1 MIKAEIKS
9 NIVIILFTVCMKD
22 TDCMKRLFR
31 FPLLLIFLVS
41 MFFMSGCSQKADSIK
56 KYKATKYTSAE
67 RHRSTMRK
75 YRVNGKTYR
84 PTYVKVGQVMH
95 GISSWYGPNFHG
107 KQTSN
112 GEVYNMHA
120 RTAAH
125 KTWPMDTMVKV
136 KNLQNGKSTVVR
148 INDRGPFVKGR
159 IIDCSYTA
167 GKEIGLDRT
176 GIAKV
181 SIQVVGFAGKVQ
193 SDAMIAKNIQAHTE
207 TRVRLTNFGIQ
218 VGAFRRYEGA
228 RIYKKKYAQLDH
240 RYKPIIKRFDDI
252 GGAPLYRVW
261 LMGFVSE
268 EAARDF
274 KLSHDLEDAF
284 IVRN

>member
-1 MIKAEIKS
+1 MYRISSPFIS
-9 NIVIILFTVCMKD
+9 FT
-22 TDCMKRLFR
+22 
-31 FPLLLIFLVS
+31 LLLSL
-41 MFFMSGCSQKADSIK
+41 MAFMTVGCSEKREPR
-56 KYKATKYTSAE
+56 ATQNTSAAT
-67 RHRSTMRK
+67 HQATMRS
-75 YRVNGKTYR
+75 YRVLGKQYH
-84 PTYVKVGQVMH
+84 PTYVEVGQKMR

-107 KQTSN
+107 KYTSN
-112 GEVYNMHA
+112 GEVYDMHE

-136 KNLQNGKSTVVR
+136 RNLENGKSTVVR

-167 GKEIGLDRT
+167 GKEIGLDKT

-181 SIQVVGFAGKVQ
+181 SIEVLGFAGEVESVSQ
-193 SDAMIAKNIQAHTE
+193 RISHAKTDTQ
-207 TRVRLTNFGIQ
+207 TRVKLTNFGVQ

-228 RIYKKKYAQLDH
+228 RTFKNRYRTIYS
-240 RYKPIIKRFDDI
+240 RYNTIIKKFDDV

-261 LMGFVSE
+261 LMGFGSE
-268 EAARDF
+268 EEARDF
-274 KLSHDLEDAF
+274 KNSHNLEGAF